1 MKKRNVCIVTGAR
14 SEYGLLKPLIDE
26 LNSNQN
32 ITLNLVVTGM
42 HLSPEFGLT
51 VKEIENDKLKI
62 HDKIEIL
69 LSSDTH
75 VGISKS
81 IGLAVISFSE
91 VFEKMKPDILI
102 GLGDR
107 FELFAAVSAA
117 FIAGIPIAH
126 ISGGEVTIGA
136 FDDGLRH
143 SITKMSHLHFTSTEK
158 YRKRVIQLGE
168 DPKRVFNVGS
178 LSVDNIKKMKLM
190 SKKELEASLNFKL
203 DQPTFI
209 VTFHPATLS
218 DYSSER
224 QFGELLKV
232 LDFFKDFKVI
242 FTKPNADNGG
252 RIIINMIDEYVNEN
266 KGRSI
271 SFISLG
277 HVRYLSL
284 LNQVEMMIGNSS
296 SGIVEMPYF
305 NKPTINIGDR
315 QQGRIFGK
323 SIIQCEPKKGSII
336 KAIEI
341 GISNSFRNKVRINN
355 KPYGDGIAS
364 KKISKIITDYNLDN
378 IIKKIFYDINFK
390 IDKA

>member
-1 MKKRNVCIVTGAR
+1 MKNICIITGAR
-14 SEYGLLKPLIDE
+14 SEYGLLKPLLDE
-26 LNSNQN
+26 LKLNKNVN
-32 ITLNLVVTGM
+32 LNLVVTGM
-42 HLSPEFGLT
+42 HLSPEFGYT
-51 VKEIENDKLKI
+51 IKEIENDKFKI
-62 HDKIEIL
+62 YDKIEIL

-75 VGISKS
+75 VGVSKS

-136 FDDGLRH
+136 FDDGFRH

-168 DPKRVFNVGS
+168 DPNRVYNVGS
-178 LSVDNIKKMKLM
+178 LSVDNIKKMRFM
-190 SKKELEASLNFKL
+190 PKKELESSLNFKL
-203 DQPTFI
+203 DQPTFL

-218 DYSSER
+218 NYSAEI
-224 QFGELLKV
+224 QFSELLKA
-232 LDFFKDFKVI
+232 LSFFKDYKII

-252 RIIINMIDEYVNEN
+252 RMIIKMIDEYVNEN
-266 KGRSI
+266 KGSTI

-277 HVRYLSL
+277 QERYLSL
-284 LNQVEMMIGNSS
+284 LNQVKMMIGNSS

-315 QQGRIFGK
+315 QQGRIFDK
-323 SIIQCEPKKGSII
+323 SIIQCDPKKESII
-336 KAIEI
+336 NAIKI
-341 GISNSFRNKVRINN
+341 GLSNSFRNKVWDNY
-355 KPYGDGIAS
+355 KTYGNGLAS
-364 KKISKIITDYNLDN
+364 KKISKIILNYNLN
-378 IIKKIFYDINFK
+378 SIRKKIFYDLNFK
-390 IDKA
+390 IDRA